1 MGELAP
7 QYSAEIDD
15 CNWDAM
21 IRAHTVAKIVI
32 PINGGVCLE
41 LPPRSYDELIEIL
54 KHRDRVRVV
63 EIEVERGPRFLD
75 AVFWGFGLWAFFD
88 FAAAFVRGLLS

>member
-1 MGELAP
+1 MGEARDQYNKDFAP
-7 QYSAEIDD
+7 GD
-15 CNWDAM
+15 WDAFM
-21 IRAHTVAKIVI
+21 RSYTVARLAFPHHDRHSLDLSI
-32 PINGGVCLE
+32 E
-41 LPPRSYDELIEIL
+41 SADDLIRIL